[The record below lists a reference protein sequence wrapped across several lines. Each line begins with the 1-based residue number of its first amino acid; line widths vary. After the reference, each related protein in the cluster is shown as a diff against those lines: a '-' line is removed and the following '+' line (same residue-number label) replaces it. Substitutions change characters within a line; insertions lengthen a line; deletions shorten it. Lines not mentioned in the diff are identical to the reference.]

1 MSKLSSVLEPQ
12 ASSSS
17 KHFEEIGNVPLRQK
31 IVAVLREAILSGEL
45 KPGDALVETALAS
58 QLGVSRAPLRE
69 ALRSLNKDGLIETI
83 PYRGTTVKTLSR
95 KDIEEIYSLRSLHES
110 FAAQCIIERKRS
122 RDIDQLT
129 AICENMLKAARANDF
144 KKLNQEDDN
153 FHRQLILLADHD
165 MLTAIWEQLSLRV
178 RQLMAI
184 TNQLKRDPIEV
195 AENHPPI
202 VKAIA
207 KKDLKKATLLIQNH
221 LESAKDLMIADL
233 IQESSL

>member
-17 KHFEEIGNVPLRQK
+17 KHFEEIDNVPLRQK

-95 KDIEEIYSLRSLHES
+95 NQHTLI
-110 FAAQCIIERKRS
+110 S
-122 RDIDQLT
+122 RFFKGSPST
-129 AICENMLKAARANDF
+129 HRNANKCVLGDF
-144 KKLNQEDDN
+144 YG
-153 FHRQLILLADHD
+153 
-165 MLTAIWEQLSLRV
+165 
-178 RQLMAI
+178 
-184 TNQLKRDPIEV
+184 
-195 AENHPPI
+195 
-202 VKAIA
+202 
-207 KKDLKKATLLIQNH
+207 
-221 LESAKDLMIADL
+221 
-233 IQESSL
+233 